1 MLSQSSMDPFTG
13 TIDSLEMLHDV
24 MKYIPFNRRTL
35 TAMRCVSKP
44 FRRGVQSTQSPW
56 SGYNE
61 MMLSCYGQC
70 VLFNAQEDD
79 KGNSC
84 FELISI
90 SPIGRK
96 FQNVSARVLSRYHTR
111 VANGLTKL
119 VLHYSHIDDSSFET
133 LATLTNLRELEFVSC
148 RSLTSIGNASL
159 IKKLEKLEVAFCPL
173 EHDGVQD
180 LSLPLLKTLIF
191 RSCHRL
197 SDLNEIASETAASL
211 EEVTIENCNAY
222 DDTSNIFLH
231 NLGPHLRVLSL
242 CSTHIDGALA
252 LITQHDHALNLQT
265 LQLSDTPIRTETLDQ
280 IVSFLKDNLEY
291 LSLENC
297 KKLNG
302 FEPLGMLHRL
312 RFLDVSQAELTDGLD
327 MLAGCKYLELLRV
340 ANSTVEDISFLGS
353 MPFLRVLDAP
363 ASSLT
368 DSGILALRDAPELD
382 TVVLTRCIHISD
394 LNVLQTCPRI
404 RRIFCAQTSITEKS
418 IADLAECDNL
428 EELDIKL
435 TAVKDVNFMAA
446 CKSLKSINVCSTVDS
461 IEGIQDLLDRQDLD
475 VVCDSF
481 DGGQYMD

>member
-1 MLSQSSMDPFTG
+1 MLSQSPMDPFVG
-13 TIDSLEMLHDV
+13 AIDNIEMLHDI

-61 MMLSCYGQC
+61 VMLSCYGQC

-84 FELISI
+84 FKLISI

-119 VLHYSHIDDSSFET
+119 VLHYSHIDNSSFET
-133 LATLTNLRELEFVSC
+133 LATLSNLKELELVSC
-148 RSLTSIGNASL
+148 RGLTSIKNISL
-159 IKKLEKLEVAFCPL
+159 MKKLERLEVAFCPL
-173 EHDGVQD
+173 EPDGVQD
-180 LSLPLLKTLIF
+180 LCLPSLKSLIL

-222 DDTSNIFLH
+222 DDTSNFFLL

-242 CSTHIDGALA
+242 CSTHIDSALA
-252 LITQHDHALNLQT
+252 LVTQRDQVSNLNT
-265 LQLSDTPIRTETLDQ
+265 LQLSDTPIRSETLDQ
-280 IVSFLKDNLEY
+280 ITPFLENSLEY

-297 KKLNG
+297 RKLNG
-302 FEPLGMLHRL
+302 FESLGMLHQL
-312 RFLDVSQAELTDGLD
+312 RFLDVSQAELIDGLD
-327 MLAGCKYLELLRV
+327 VLTACRNLELFRV
-340 ANSTVEDISFLGS
+340 ANTPVEDISFLGS
-353 MPFLRVLDAP
+353 MQFLRVLDAP

-368 DSGILALRDAPELD
+368 DCGILALKDAPQLD

-394 LNVLQTCPRI
+394 LNVLLTCPRI
-404 RRIFCAQTSITEKS
+404 RRIFCAQTSITDEG
-418 IADLAECDNL
+418 IADLAECENL

-435 TAVKDVNFMAA
+435 TSVRDVNFMVA
-446 CKSLKSINVCSTVDS
+446 CKSLRSINVCSTVDS
-461 IEGIQDLLDRQDLD
+461 IEGIQELLNRKDLD

-481 DGGQYMD
+481 DGSQYMD